1 MPWNFKEYLV
11 PDTLW
16 HLVLLV
22 LHLTVLQEVGGV
34 AEPLRVPVSK
44 WSLVEGSFDKR
55 AQWGKVSVLFGYQTN
70 SLTLKLDKKPA

>member
-55 AQWGKVSVLFGYQTN
+55 VLFCSQTN
-70 SLTLKLDKKPA
+70 SVTFKLVMEPD